1 MLPFVRGLTDPAVMP
16 ALMISAD
23 QVGTQARHMRS
34 ADQTL
39 ELCLL
44 ETQRQV
50 MRLEE
55 IVHRLTSVAG
65 TGGAPPTGVVS
76 LLQEGNRRLQNEVD
90 EFAHDAHAVLIIV
103 GKPTV
108 PISLVR

>member
-1 MLPFVRGLTDPAVMP
+1 MLPFVRGHNDPGVTP
-16 ALMISAD
+16 VLLMADD
-23 QVGTQARHMRS
+23 QVRTPTRLMRT

-65 TGGAPPTGVVS
+65 TGGAPPTGVMS
-76 LLQEGNRRLQNEVD
+76 LLREGNRRLQREVD
-90 EFAHDAHAVLIIV
+90 EFAHDAHAVLSIV

>member
-1 MLPFVRGLTDPAVMP
+1 MQPIVRGHNATAVSPAFMNAEELVHTP
-16 ALMISAD
+16 
-23 QVGTQARHMRS
+23 ARHMRS

-65 TGGAPPTGVVS
+65 TGGAPPTGVMS
-76 LLQEGNRRLQNEVD
+76 LLREGNRRLQREVD
-90 EFAHDAHAVLIIV
+90 EFAYDAHAVLNIV
-103 GKPTV
+103 VKPTV
-108 PISLVR
+108 PFSLVR

>member
-1 MLPFVRGLTDPAVMP
+1 MQPFVRGHNDPADTSG
-16 ALMISAD
+16 LTNTAD
-23 QVGTQARHMRS
+23 QVRTQAWHMRS
-34 ADQTL
+34 PEQTL

-50 MRLEE
+50 VRLEE

-65 TGGAPPTGVVS
+65 RGGAPPTGVMS
-76 LLQEGNRRLQNEVD
+76 LLQEGNRRLQREVD
-90 EFAHDAHAVLIIV
+90 EFAHDAHAVLHIV

>member
-1 MLPFVRGLTDPAVMP
+1 MQPFVRGHNEPAITP
-16 ALMISAD
+16 ALVIADD
-23 QVGTQARHMRS
+23 QVRTQARLMRS

-65 TGGAPPTGVVS
+65 TGGAPPTGVMS
-76 LLQEGNRRLQNEVD
+76 LLREGNRRLQREVD
-90 EFAHDAHAVLIIV
+90 EFAYDAHAVLNIV